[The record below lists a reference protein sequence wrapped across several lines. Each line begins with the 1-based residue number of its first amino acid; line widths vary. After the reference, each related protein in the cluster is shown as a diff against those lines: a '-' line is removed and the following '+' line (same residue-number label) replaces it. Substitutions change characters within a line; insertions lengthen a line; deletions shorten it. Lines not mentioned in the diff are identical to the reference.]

1 MRPLGR
7 EGYVTLPVFAFGWP
21 TTEVA
26 PLYLGVSV
34 LDAARRGL
42 RGDFSGS
49 RGRLALG
56 LTGWVRNLA
65 GGDVELE
72 ARLYTK
78 PNTTLPVD
86 RVPIDLQWVHRE
98 MRRKAMTLQLLW
110 VEYRDAARHDDKVRK
125 PYQYSQFCAP
135 RRGRRM
141 ARMASALTSLS
152 SHLAVGSRAS
162 DYGESA
168 CCRERGWAMM
178 EARTV

>member
-1 MRPLGR
+1 MRRIR
-7 EGYVTLPVFAFGWP
+7 EVLRLRFELSRSHREISTATNISKGAVHEYLRRALASGVTWDL
-21 TTEVA
+21 
-26 PLYLGVSV
+26 
-34 LDAARRGL
+34 ARE
-42 RGDFSGS
+42 
-49 RGRLALG
+49 
-56 LTGWVRNLA
+56 LT
-65 GGDVELE
+65 DVELE

-110 VEYRDAARHDDKVRK
+110 VEYRDAARHDDEVRK